1 MHGLPFH
8 LKAGLIGTLQIK
20 YHYMSALSNPVE
32 VIIDELLV
40 IFGPI
45 VEENPMPEGTI
56 PDNLPSDD
64 DTDEERLETN

>member
-1 MHGLPFH
+1 ML
-8 LKAGLIGTLQIK
+8 

-32 VIIDELLV
+32 VVIDELLV

-56 PDNLPSDD
+56 PDNLPSDE
-64 DTDEERLETN
+64 DTD